1 MRWCIVQLTIGE
13 WIGLIGVV
21 LSILTVII
29 IPSLKT
35 LKKAKDKKIQQE
47 NKINTID
54 NKVKNIESKLSALSE
69 SGLEIFNKFNNFLV
83 DYDEFS
89 TQNLKYMINDAYFCY
104 ESIEDIPDDILL
116 NACECCEIYV
126 NKRNKNHEIR
136 PRCEILWRELEHRS
150 TDREERHVN

>member
-1 MRWCIVQLTIGE
+1 MRWCIVQPTISE
-13 WIGLIGVV
+13 WIGLIGVM

-35 LKKAKDKKIQQE
+35 WKKAKDKKIQQE
-47 NKINTID
+47 NKIGEID
-54 NKVKNIESKLSALSE
+54 NKVQNIESKLSSLSE
-69 SGLEIFNKFNNFLV
+69 AGSEILNKFNNFLV

-136 PRCEILWRELEHRS
+136 PRCEILWRELENRS
-150 TDREERHVN
+150 TNREEHHVN